1 MPEPDYGAM
10 TVNERLFV
18 AGTLDLFDSAAR
30 ASDRDSMVKLLM
42 QVEIEEK
49 EARQIIET
57 ILSNPKKYGF

>member
-1 MPEPDYGAM
+1 MPEPNYGAM
-10 TVNERLFV
+10 TINERLSV

-30 ASDRDSMVKLLM
+30 ASNRDIMLKLLR
-42 QVEIEEK
+42 QVEIEEE